1 MVAEDLPPPSH
12 VPLRRLV
19 PNFITTAALCCGLAS
34 LHFASKADADP
45 KMWERALVSVLAA
58 AILDALDGRAARL
71 LRVASP
77 FGATL
82 DSLADFIAFGVA
94 PAFILFKWSLG
105 SIEPYGFVAALLFA
119 LCAAMRLARF
129 TAMAKS
135 GKGGGGPYGPRYF
148 LGMPTPGAAG
158 AALVPVL
165 ISESR
170 KFEDLSIPVW
180 LVLANTLLIAG
191 LMVSRLPIYSFK
203 GMRISR
209 SLVVPLLVLVGAVV
223 IAATRDT
230 WLTLAGLGLA
240 FLLSVPVSLVT
251 ARRVARRQQ
260 PAVQPEPAGR

>member
-1 MVAEDLPPPSH
+1 LVADELPPPNH

-19 PNFITTAALCCGLAS
+19 PNFITTAALCCGLAA
-34 LHFASKADADP
+34 LHFASKQNY
-45 KMWERALVSVLAA
+45 ERALVSILAA

-82 DSLADFIAFGVA
+82 DSLADFISFGVA
-94 PAFILFKWSLG
+94 PAFILYKWKLDAL
-105 SIEPYGFVAALLFA
+105 EPYGFIAAVLFA

-129 TAMAKS
+129 TALAKS

-165 ISESR
+165 LSESKR
-170 KFEDLSIPVW
+170 FDNLEIPFW
-180 LVLANTLLIAG
+180 LVMGSTLLIAG
-191 LMVSRLPIYSFK
+191 LMVSRIPIYSFK

-209 SLVVPLLVLVGAVV
+209 TLVVPLLVLVGAVV

-230 WLTLAGLGLA
+230 WLTVAGLGLA

-251 ARRVARRQQ
+251 ARRVARRQ
-260 PAVQPEPAGR
+260 AGAGTELPEQGH